1 MVKYLLHGWGWGM
14 PQPQSG
20 VMVYHT
26 LSEEEFN
33 IQRVGAESH
42 IGNQAVARLL
52 RAPFNP
58 NHIELNVGDIAL
70 VVYTEGGKLPYN
82 ATSLP
87 KGVTFAYKYVKILEE
102 I

>member
-52 RAPFNP
+52 HAPFNP
-58 NHIELNVGDIAL
+58 NHIELNVGDTAL

-87 KGVTFAYKYVKILEE
+87 DGITFAYKCVKILDE